1 MSCVNFSGVIWFMQG
16 FLDVMFLLKSTSMG
30 GILDFVGLVRRY
42 FRTWGIVVVVE
53 YVVGCGHFS

>member
-1 MSCVNFSGVIWFMQG
+1 MVYAGFSGCNVFAQKH
-16 FLDVMFLLKSTSMG
+16 FYG